1 MKPDLLTLARNR
13 YANRY
18 PGRDTRELS
27 SEQLFTDFAA
37 VVEVEIDKLY
47 KQIYRLE
54 RKLTAKDP
62 E

>member
-1 MKPDLLTLARNR
+1 MMADLLTLARNR

-27 SEQLFTDFAA
+27 AEQLFADLAA
-37 VVEVEIDKLY
+37 VMEAEIDKLR
-47 KQIYRLE
+47 KQIDRLE